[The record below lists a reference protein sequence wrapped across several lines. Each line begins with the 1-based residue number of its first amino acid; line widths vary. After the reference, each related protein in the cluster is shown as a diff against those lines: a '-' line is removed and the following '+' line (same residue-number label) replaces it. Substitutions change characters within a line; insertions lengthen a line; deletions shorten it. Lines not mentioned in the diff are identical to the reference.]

1 MTGSR
6 GRWVRRA
13 AQWLGMAGV
22 VVAVLLVRVVVAS
35 QHELEQAAELQREGD
50 VDAAIVHLRRAA
62 RWYAPGNPYV
72 TDALEALATV
82 ARQAERQGDRERAL
96 FAWRSVRAAIL
107 STRSFYVPHAERLA
121 RADTRIAELMAS
133 LDPPPIDAGKSR
145 AELKAEHLALLRS
158 VDRPH
163 VGWTLLL
170 LLGFAAWVGGAF
182 TFAVRAIDE
191 EDRIVRAQAL
201 RWGGVIGLGLVLWLV
216 GMTFA

>member
-1 MTGSR
+1 
-6 GRWVRRA
+6 
-13 AQWLGMAGV
+13 MAGV
-22 VVAVLLVRVVVAS
+22 VVAVLVVRVVVAS
-35 QHELEQAAELQREGD
+35 HDELERAAELQREGE

-72 TDALEALATV
+72 TDALDALASV
-82 ARQAERQGDRERAL
+82 GREAERQGDRERAL

-107 STRSFYVPHAERLA
+107 STRSFYVPHAERLD

-145 AELKAEHLALLRS
+145 AELKAEHLTLLRS

-182 TFAVRAIDE
+182 TFAARAIDE

-216 GMTFA
+216 GMAFA

>member
-1 MTGSR
+1 M
-6 GRWVRRA
+6 RRA